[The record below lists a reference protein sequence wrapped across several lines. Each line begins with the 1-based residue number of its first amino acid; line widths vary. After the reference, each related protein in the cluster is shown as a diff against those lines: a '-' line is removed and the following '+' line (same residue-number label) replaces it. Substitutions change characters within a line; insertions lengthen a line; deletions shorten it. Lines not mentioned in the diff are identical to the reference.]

1 MAVRR
6 AAPAPIVL
14 SPSPTG
20 STPLLGTKRRILILD
35 DNWFF
40 AASLRL
46 ALDDEESLGVCDASP
61 RPEGLEERLAHFR
74 PHLLIFDLSIG
85 SVSGLSV
92 AKHLRGRGWTTPI
105 VFLSS
110 QQALADDE
118 LAAIGNCAF
127 LPKDK
132 RPATL
137 IRLVK
142 RLLAE
147 ADAARLA
154 SSSASFAVAPG
165 TTADGAT
172 ARGPDG
178 LPV

>member
-20 STPLLGTKRRILILD
+20 STPPLGTKRRILILD

-74 PHLLIFDLSIG
+74 PHLLILDLSIG
-85 SVSGLSV
+85 TVSGLSV
-92 AKHLRGRGWTTPI
+92 AKTLRARGWMTPI

-110 QQALADDE
+110 QQALGDDE
-118 LAAIGNCAF
+118 LRAIGNCAF
-127 LPKDK
+127 LLKDK
-132 RPATL
+132 RPAIL
-137 IRLVK
+137 IRLIK
-142 RLLAE
+142 KLLTDAEQAGLAPPLAAE
-147 ADAARLA
+147 AAGPDAAR
-154 SSSASFAVAPG
+154 SATRG
-165 TTADGAT
+165 T
-172 ARGPDG
+172 DG
-178 LPV
+178 LAV